1 MMAEDG
7 MYRRK
12 DGWLAAYVGEELVMM
27 SAESGAYLGLN
38 DVGAKIWEMIEQP
51 CALSDICEG
60 LAREF
65 ETTPQACQAEVGAF
79 LAELEARGAV
89 VQSS

>member
-1 MMAEDG
+1 MAEEV
-7 MYRRK
+7 MYSRK

-38 DVGAKIWEMIEQP
+38 DVGAKVWEMIDQP
-51 CALSDICEG
+51 KALAAICEG

-65 ETTPQACQAEVGAF
+65 ETTPQACQAEVEAF

-89 VQSS
+89 AKSG

>member
-1 MMAEDG
+1 

-12 DGWLAAYVGEELVMM
+12 DGWLAAYVGEEMVMM

-38 DVGAKIWEMIEQP
+38 GVGAKVWEIIDQP
-51 CALSDICEG
+51 KALSDICEG

-65 ETTPQACQAEVGAF
+65 ETTPQACQPEVEAF
-79 LAELEARGAV
+79 LTELEARGAV
-89 VQSS
+89 VQSG

>member
-1 MMAEDG
+1 

-38 DVGAKIWEMIEQP
+38 NTRRRKVWEMIDQP
-51 CALSDICEG
+51 AD
-60 LAREF
+60 A
-65 ETTPQACQAEVGAF
+65 
-79 LAELEARGAV
+79 
-89 VQSS
+89 

>member
-1 MMAEDG
+1 MAEDG

-38 DVGAKIWEMIEQP
+38 DVGAKVWEIIDQP
-51 CALSDICEG
+51 KALSDICEG

-65 ETTPQACQAEVGAF
+65 ETTPQACQSEVEAF
-79 LAELEARGAV
+79 LTELEARGAV
-89 VQSS
+89 VQIG

>member
-1 MMAEDG
+1 MAEDG

-12 DGWLAAYVGEELVMM
+12 DGWLAAYVGEEMVMM

-38 DVGAKIWEMIEQP
+38 DVGAKVWEIIDQP
-51 CALSDICEG
+51 KALSDICEG

-65 ETTPQACQAEVGAF
+65 ETTPQACQPEVEAF
-79 LAELEARGAV
+79 LTELEARGAV
-89 VQSS
+89 VQSG

>member
-1 MMAEDG
+1 

-38 DVGAKIWEMIEQP
+38 EVGAKVWEMIDSPKALPEI
-51 CALSDICEG
+51 CAA
-60 LAREF
+60 LASEF
-65 ETTPQACQAEVGAF
+65 ETTPEACQPEVEAF
-79 LAELEARGAV
+79 LTELESRGAV
-89 VQSS
+89 IQNI

>member
-1 MMAEDG
+1 

-38 DVGAKIWEMIEQP
+38 DVGAKVWEIIDQP
-51 CALSDICEG
+51 KALSDICEG

-65 ETTPQACQAEVGAF
+65 ETTPQACQSEVEAF
-79 LAELEARGAV
+79 LTELEARGAV
-89 VQSS
+89 VQIG